1 MTSIIPMQAIPNRS
15 FSCVIPLDNENIEL
29 RFTMRYNEVAGFW
42 FVDIGKNNQTIIAGY
57 PLIPAQDILEQ
68 FRYLEIGH
76 AYIVPRSTISSQF
89 PDIDTLST
97 DWYVVWEG

>member
-1 MTSIIPMQAIPNRS
+1 MTSIIPMQAVPNRS
-15 FSCVIPLDNENIEL
+15 FSCVIPLDDGNIEL

-42 FVDIGKNNQTIIAGY
+42 FIDIGKDNKTILSGY

-68 FRYLEIGH
+68 FQYMGIGH
-76 AYIVPRSTISSQF
+76 AYIVPRAQISSQF
-89 PDIDTLST
+89 PDIETLST